1 MGACLSALKTPEPA
15 APASVQTAPQS
26 PATEGALVPMER
38 PPLPEDSSPAQPAA
52 EVEILGPALRLSGI
66 DPKSV
71 PDLPYQNMVVPV
83 YIYNILDGDTCKFLL
98 DLTASNSSS
107 ASRNPDLNTI
117 LKLSLRLTGIDTPE
131 IRAGQGRLPEEKVAA
146 AKARDRLR
154 QLASGHVKIRM
165 VEWDMYGGR
174 CLGDVILPDG
184 NTAVQVL
191 IAEGYGRPYQGEKK
205 QEWTLAQL
213 TAPPFNVTSR
223 DLELFDTETNL

>member
-26 PATEGALVPMER
+26 PATEGALIPVER
-38 PPLPEDSSPAQPAA
+38 PPLPENSSSAQPAT
-52 EVEILGPALRLSGI
+52 EILKPALRLSGI
-66 DPKSV
+66 DPKAV
-71 PDLPYQNMVVPV
+71 PDLPFQNMVVPA

-98 DLTASNSSS
+98 DLTASSNPSS
-107 ASRNPDLNTI
+107 ASSSPNLNTI

-191 IAEGYGRPYQGEKK
+191 IAEGYGRPYHGEKK

-213 TAPPFNVTSR
+213 TAHPFNVTSR
-223 DLELFDTETNL
+223 DLELFDAETNI